1 MSIKRKLTE
10 VAVDSFTEYLEERLA
25 KLKELDLDQDGQ
37 KDVDQII
44 TILKK
49 CAVSV
54 KGVLD
59 TTDLTKMAAGMD
71 QMIAG
76 ANMIGTSFDR
86 EKLKTVGGDLREGLT
101 TLSHLAQLGLVELKE
116 REPRQLDQ

>member
-25 KLKELDLDQDGQ
+25 KLKELDLDKDGQ

-44 TILKK
+44 AILKK

-59 TTDLTKMAAGMD
+59 TTDLTRMASGMD

-86 EKLKTVGGDLREGLT
+86 EKLMTVGNDLREGLS

-116 REPRQLDQ
+116 RDPKQSD